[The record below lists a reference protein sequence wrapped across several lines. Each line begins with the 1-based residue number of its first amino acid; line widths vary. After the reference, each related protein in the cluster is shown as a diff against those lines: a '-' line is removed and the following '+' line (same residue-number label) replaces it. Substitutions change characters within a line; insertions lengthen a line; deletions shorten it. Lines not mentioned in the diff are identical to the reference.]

1 MNNNKTQ
8 HFPAAVLRE
17 QLRTQALELAEK
29 LARSVGR
36 VTSWENLPCLEYG
49 EEVQKEY
56 ALAQRMFY
64 LQQCRDAVEHCIDGK
79 NAVVRYRWPDGT
91 VSRTSFRLAGPNRIR
106 VTGLL

>member
-1 MNNNKTQ
+1 MTKNKNQ
-8 HFPAAVLRE
+8 YFPAAELRE
-17 QLRTQALELAEK
+17 RLRTEAMTLAEK

-36 VTSWENLPCLEYG
+36 VTSWEALPCLEYG

-56 ALAQRMFY
+56 ALAQRLFY

-91 VSRTSFRLAGPNRIR
+91 TTRTSFRLVSPNRIR